1 MCNRHGVVCAPRLGD
16 VRFSS
21 AVCHCSLL
29 FLSSGGL
36 SVHSRMSVHLLKGM
50 AHACEVAL
58 PRLGSISAVHIFFP
72 LPSRLLPC
80 LRFGTQLSL
89 RTDLVSTEFL
99 FCRFLLHY
107 CSFDCSLCLLWVSW
121 SLFFSSLL
129 VEASEACLELSP
141 EPPSSAAIP
150 PPCLHPVSLGI
161 CSRLFSFDQKHFL
174 IFLSISFTCWL
185 FRSML
190 VNSGIW
196 RFPRFLSS
204 VYSYL
209 YPMDQSTPFVWF
221 QSFNYETCLM
231 V

>member
-1 MCNRHGVVCAPRLGD
+1 MPLFPRTSLNSCTPASLCPGLPVSHCSALWPTSLAFPKGMCNRHGVVCAPRLGD

-58 PRLGSISAVHIFFP
+58 PRLGSISAVHVFSFP

-107 CSFDCSLCLLWVSW
+107 CSFDCSLCLL
-121 SLFFSSLL
+121 
-129 VEASEACLELSP
+129 
-141 EPPSSAAIP
+141 
-150 PPCLHPVSLGI
+150 
-161 CSRLFSFDQKHFL
+161 
-174 IFLSISFTCWL
+174 
-185 FRSML
+185 
-190 VNSGIW
+190 
-196 RFPRFLSS
+196 
-204 VYSYL
+204 
-209 YPMDQSTPFVWF
+209 
-221 QSFNYETCLM
+221 
-231 V
+231 